1 MNPKYFKGFF
11 FLWWKISVL
20 MGLIQSNSASLNNAG
35 LSIKKCESNIFFC
48 QPFVFSH
55 SRIPFLFFFFFFQT
69 LVHFHPAGEVLLS
82 QGQWA
87 TFQSQHFHPQQPLGC
102 FCLRTWIY
110 GGGQLWCIH
119 KGLLYGCCNTSKSVH
134 FSLAFTIWC
143 LTWDILVS

>member
-20 MGLIQSNSASLNNAG
+20 MGLIQSNSASLNNGG
-35 LSIKKCESNIFFC
+35 LSIKKCESNFFFFFFC
-48 QPFVFSH
+48 QPFAFSH
-55 SRIPFLFFFFFFQT
+55 SRIPFFFFQT

-119 KGLLYGCCNTSKSVH
+119 KVLLYGCCNTSKSVH

>member
-35 LSIKKCESNIFFC
+35 LSIKKCESNIFFLPTIC
-48 QPFVFSH
+48 IFSFTD
-55 SRIPFLFFFFFFQT
+55 SLFFFFFQT